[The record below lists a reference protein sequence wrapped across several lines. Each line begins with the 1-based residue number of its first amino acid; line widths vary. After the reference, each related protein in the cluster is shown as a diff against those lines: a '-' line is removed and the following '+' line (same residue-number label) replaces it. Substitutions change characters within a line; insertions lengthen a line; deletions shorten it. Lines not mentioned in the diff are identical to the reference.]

1 MHVCSMANLIRK
13 SQILKLFLS
22 TKVEHDDVSRES
34 VEESK
39 ENNPAYAFECVQIE
53 KLPSSS
59 TKSIYSLLL
68 HLYQSS
74 PTD

>member
-1 MHVCSMANLIRK
+1 
-13 SQILKLFLS
+13 
-22 TKVEHDDVSRES
+22 
-34 VEESK
+34 
-39 ENNPAYAFECVQIE
+39 VQIE

-74 PTD
+74 PTDWIDVDLITYLMCKPFE